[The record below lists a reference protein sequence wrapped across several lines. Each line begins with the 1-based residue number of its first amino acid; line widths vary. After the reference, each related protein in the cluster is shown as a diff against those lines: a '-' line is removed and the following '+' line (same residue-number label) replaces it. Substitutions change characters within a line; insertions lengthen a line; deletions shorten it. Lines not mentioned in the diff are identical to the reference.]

1 MIQNCLSQPGDSQC
15 AFAPEGARAVG
26 KRRAILFCANTAWSM
41 VRFRRGMLTALIRDG
56 YEVHV
61 VAPEDGEAASLRA
74 MGCVFHPMTMAA
86 QGRNPIE
93 DLKLVARLLAL
104 YRRVK
109 PALIFHYT
117 IKPNI
122 YGSIAARLAG
132 VPSIAVTTG
141 LGYVFINKG
150 LVSSLSKLLYRISLR
165 FSGQVWFL
173 NQEDRSAFV
182 SAGLVESGKC
192 TVLPGEGIDL
202 EFFAP
207 VPRPESAESADSAKE
222 AKEEKGEGDGPFCF
236 LLIARMLWD
245 KGIGEY
251 VAAARALKAR
261 YRNLRFVLAGPSGGD
276 NPSAIPQSQVDA
288 WVKEGVVEYLGM
300 LADIRPMIGAADC
313 VVLPSYREGIPRA
326 LLEAAAM
333 ERPVVA
339 TAVPGCM
346 DVVDNGQTGLLCR
359 ERDPRDLAAKMEEM
373 ILRDRD
379 DVREMGAAGR
389 AKMRRHFDEKFV
401 IEHYRNVIHELV

>member
-1 MIQNCLSQPGDSQC
+1 MTQDCLRQPGD
-15 AFAPEGARAVG
+15 ATRTFARDGARARTE
-26 KRRAILFCANTAWSM
+26 RRAILFCANTAWSM
-41 VRFRRGMLTALIRDG
+41 YRFRRGMLTALIHDG

-61 VAPEDGEAASLRA
+61 VAPEDAEAASLRA
-74 MGCVFHPMTMAA
+74 MGCIFHPMTMAA
-86 QGRNPIE
+86 QGRNPFQ
-93 DLKLVARLLAL
+93 DLKLVASLLAL

-132 VPSIAVTTG
+132 IRSIAVTTG

-173 NQEDRSAFV
+173 NQEDRRAFV
-182 SAGLVESGKC
+182 SAGLVDVRKC

-202 EFFAP
+202 DFFAP
-207 VPRPESAESADSAKE
+207 IPQPVSSDQQ
-222 AKEEKGEGDGPFCF
+222 FCF

-245 KGIGEY
+245 KGVGEY
-251 VAAARALKAR
+251 VAAARALKAK
-261 YRNLRFVLAGPSGGD
+261 YQHVRFVLAGPAGGES
-276 NPSAIPQSQVDA
+276 PSAIPQSQVEA
-288 WVKEGVVEYLGM
+288 WVREGVVEYLGM
-300 LADIRPMIGAADC
+300 VPDIRPMIGAANC

-346 DVVDNGQTGLLCR
+346 DVVDNGETGLLCR
-359 ERDPRDLAAKMEEM
+359 ERDPRDLASKMEEM
-373 ILRDRD
+373 VLRDREGI
-379 DVREMGAAGR
+379 RRMGAAGR
-389 AKMRRHFDEKFV
+389 AKMLSIFDEKFV
-401 IEHYRNVIHELV
+401 IEHYRNVIHALV

>member
-1 MIQNCLSQPGDSQC
+1 MTQDCLREPGDGPY
-15 AFAPEGARAVG
+15 ALMNEKAHAVG

-41 VRFRRGMLTALIRDG
+41 FRFRRGMLAALIRDG

-61 VAPEDGEAASLRA
+61 VAPPDSEAAALTS
-74 MGCVFHPMTMAA
+74 MGCVFHPMPMAA
-86 QGRNPIE
+86 QGRNPIQ
-93 DLKLVARLLAL
+93 DLKLVASLLAL
-104 YRRVK
+104 YRRVQ

-122 YGSIAARLAG
+122 YGSVAARLAG
-132 VPSIAVTTG
+132 IRSIAVTTG

-150 LVSSLSKLLYRISLR
+150 IVSSLSKLLYRVALR

-173 NQEDRSAFV
+173 NQEDRLAFV
-182 SAGLVESGKC
+182 SAGLVDGRKC

-202 EFFAP
+202 DFFAP
-207 VPRPESAESADSAKE
+207 IANADE
-222 AKEEKGEGDGPFCF
+222 PTPDQFRF

-251 VAAARALKAR
+251 VAAARTLKAK
-261 YRNLRFVLAGPSGGD
+261 YRHVRFQMVGPSGGD
-276 NPSAIPQSQVDA
+276 SPSAIPQDQVDA
-288 WVKEGVVEYLGM
+288 WVKEGIVEYLGM
-300 LADIRPMIGAADC
+300 VPDIRPMIGAANC

-346 DVVDNGQTGLLCR
+346 DVVNNGETGLLCQ
-359 ERDPRDLAAKMEEM
+359 ERDPRDLAAKMESM
-373 ILRDRD
+373 VLRDREGM
-379 DVREMGAAGR
+379 RRMGAAGR
-389 AKMRRHFDEKFV
+389 AKMRSDFDEKFI
-401 IEHYRNVIHELV
+401 IEHYRNVIGALI

>member
-1 MIQNCLSQPGDSQC
+1 MY
-15 AFAPEGARAVG
+15 
-26 KRRAILFCANTAWSM
+26 
-41 VRFRRGMLTALIRDG
+41 RFRRGMLAALIHDG

-61 VAPEDGEAASLRA
+61 VAPEDAEAASLRA
-74 MGCVFHPMTMAA
+74 MGCIFHPMTMAA
-86 QGRNPIE
+86 QGRNPFQ
-93 DLKLVARLLAL
+93 DLKLVVSLLAL

-122 YGSIAARLAG
+122 YGSIAARLVG
-132 VPSIAVTTG
+132 IRSIAVTTG

-165 FSGQVWFL
+165 FSGEVWFL

-182 SAGLVESGKC
+182 SAGLVDGRKC

-202 EFFAP
+202 DFFAP
-207 VPRPESAESADSAKE
+207 VPQPGES
-222 AKEEKGEGDGPFCF
+222 GQQQFCF

-251 VAAARALKAR
+251 IAAARALKAK
-261 YRNLRFVLAGPSGGD
+261 YRHVRFVLVGPSGGE
-276 NPSAIPQSQVDA
+276 NPSAIPQSQVEA

-300 LADIRPMIGAADC
+300 VTDIRPMIGAANC

-346 DVVDNGQTGLLCR
+346 DVVDNGETGLLCR
-359 ERDPRDLAAKMEEM
+359 ERDSRDLAAKMEAM
-373 ILRDRD
+373 VLGDREGI
-379 DVREMGAAGR
+379 RLMGVAGR
-389 AKMRRHFDEKFV
+389 AKMLSLFDEKFV
-401 IEHYRNVIHELV
+401 IEHYRNVIHALV

>member
-1 MIQNCLSQPGDSQC
+1 VTHDYLGKSGEVQC
-15 AFAPEGARAVG
+15 ALVQEEARAVG
-26 KRRAILFCANTAWSM
+26 GSRAILFCANTAWSM
-41 VRFRRGMLTALIRDG
+41 YRFRRGMLAALIRDG

-61 VAPEDGEAASLRA
+61 VAPDDAEAGALRA
-74 MGCVFHPMTMAA
+74 MGCIFHPLAMAA
-86 QGRNPIE
+86 QGRNPLQ
-93 DLKLVARLLAL
+93 DLKLVASLLAL
-104 YRRVK
+104 YRRVR

-132 VPSIAVTTG
+132 IRSIAVTTG

-150 LVSSLSKLLYRISLR
+150 IVSSVSKLLYRISLR

-173 NQEDRSAFV
+173 NQEDRRTFV
-182 SAGLVESGKC
+182 SAGLVDGRKC

-202 EFFAP
+202 EFFSP
-207 VPRPESAESADSAKE
+207 VPQADESEQ
-222 AKEEKGEGDGPFCF
+222 GEFRF

-251 VAAARALKAR
+251 VAAARALKSK
-261 YRNLRFVLAGPSGGD
+261 YQHVRFQMVGPSGGES
-276 NPSAIPQSQVDA
+276 PSAIPESQVEA
-288 WVKEGVVEYLGM
+288 WVREGVVEYLGM
-300 LADIRPMIGAADC
+300 VPDIRPMIGAANC

-333 ERPVVA
+333 ARPVVA

-346 DVVDNGQTGLLCR
+346 DVVDHGETGLLCR
-359 ERDPRDLAAKMEEM
+359 ERDPRDLAAKMEAM
-373 ILRDRD
+373 VLRDRD
-379 DVREMGAAGR
+379 GMRQMGAAGR
-389 AKMRRHFDEKFV
+389 AKMQSSFDEKFIV
-401 IEHYRNVIHELV
+401 EHYRNVIHALA